1 MTNADI
7 YLLPTELGS
16 TCLPHSQAS
25 LLTPH
30 CGEAKHSV
38 YWAGTKQGEQ
48 AAHAQKTQTL
58 HDFQARVFKDIVRGG
73 DHRRVIS
80 SWTFF

>member
-1 MTNADI
+1 MTNADM

-58 HDFQARVFKDIVRGG
+58 HDFQARVLKTLLGEGIIGE
-73 DHRRVIS
+73 
-80 SWTFF
+80 

>member
-1 MTNADI
+1 MTNADM

-48 AAHAQKTQTL
+48 AAHAQKAQTL
-58 HDFQARVFKDIVRGG
+58 HDFQARVLKTLLGEGIIGE
-73 DHRRVIS
+73 
-80 SWTFF
+80 